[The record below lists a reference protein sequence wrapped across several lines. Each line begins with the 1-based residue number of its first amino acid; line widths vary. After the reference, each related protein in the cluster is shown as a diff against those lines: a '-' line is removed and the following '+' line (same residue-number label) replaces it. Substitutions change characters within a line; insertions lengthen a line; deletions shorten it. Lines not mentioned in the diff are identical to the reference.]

1 MSYLKGEVTYR
12 VYHNDLNMYSVY
24 KVEIEDTDLKE
35 LEFYKTCSVTGYFEG
50 LDIGSTF
57 IFKGKLVESKKYG
70 YTFQADTFERVL
82 PASREGVIGFLSGD
96 LFKGIGKAIATDIVD
111 TLGDDCLKDIIK
123 DRRILDQVKG
133 LSEKKKDIIYDVL
146 YENMEVEET
155 LVTLYSYGISPK
167 IAYRI
172 YDTYKEYT
180 LDVIKKEP
188 YRLIKDVE
196 GIAFLKADKIALS
209 TGINLKS
216 ESRIEACLEYTLK
229 TYTEETGNTYLSKDE
244 LIERTRNFLLFDKS
258 DDERIVQCLTNLTF
272 RGDIIEED
280 ESFSPSSLYYA
291 EKYIA
296 RKLRNMDK
304 DKKKPFFSEEIDRL
318 IKTLEESSDI
328 KYEDGQKEAIFSALL
343 NNVSI
348 ITGGPGTGKT
358 TIEKGIIYLY
368 HELVERDLSMIYLCA
383 PTGKASKRIEESTG
397 YKAQTIHRTL
407 GYDREGNYSYN
418 KYNPLPA
425 KLVVVDEASMID
437 TYLFQRLLEAL
448 PVDCKIV
455 IVGDSDQLP
464 SIGPGQVLKDL
475 IDSKAFK
482 TTKLTKIHRQ
492 KQNSKIISLAY
503 DILDEDITTTI
514 DEEHDELSF
523 IKCEPGELKEVLEST
538 IHHFLGMGYGLE
550 NDIQVLIPLYK
561 GQVGID
567 FINKYL
573 QSALNSKNNFEMN
586 YDSNTYYLDD
596 KVIQLVNQYE
606 DMVMNG
612 DMGVVKDLL
621 SDKEIVVDFQ
631 GNVVKYK
638 GQDIS
643 NISLAYAISIHKSQ
657 GSEFK
662 VVIVPVFNQYNIIMN
677 KKLLYT
683 AVTRAKDHLVLVGNM
698 RSLLNAIKISSK
710 DRATRLPKFL

>member
-1 MSYLKGEVTYR
+1 MSYVKGEVTYR

-24 KVEIEDTDLKE
+24 KVEIEDTDIKE
-35 LEFYKTCSVTGYFEG
+35 LEFYKTCSITGYFEG

-57 IFKGKLVESKKYG
+57 IFKGKLIESKKYG
-70 YTFQADTFERVL
+70 FTFQADTFERVL

-96 LFKGIGKAIATDIVD
+96 LFKGIGKSIATQIVD
-111 TLGDDCLKDIIK
+111 TIGDDCLKEIISDK
-123 DRRILDQVKG
+123 RVLDKVSG
-133 LSEKKKDIIYDVL
+133 LSEKKKDIIYDTL
-146 YENMEVEET
+146 YANMEIEEI

-172 YDTYKEYT
+172 YDTYKDYT
-180 LDVIKKEP
+180 LDVLKNEP
-188 YRLIKDVE
+188 YRLIKDVD
-196 GIAFLKADKIALS
+196 GVAFLKADKIALS

-216 ESRIEACLEYTLK
+216 ESRIEACLEYTLRQ
-229 TYTEETGNTYLSKDE
+229 YTEETGNTYMERDE
-244 LIERTRNFLLFDKS
+244 LIEKTRNFLLFDRS
-258 DDERIVQCLTNLTF
+258 DDDNIKQCLSNLSF

-280 ESFSPSSLYYA
+280 NSYSPSILYNA

-296 RKLRNMDK
+296 KKLRNMNK
-304 DKKKPFFSEEIDRL
+304 DSKKPFFTEEIERL
-318 IKTLEESSDI
+318 IKTLEERENIS
-328 KYEDGQKEAIFSALL
+328 YEEGQKEAIFSALL

-358 TIEKGIIYLY
+358 TIEKGIIYVY
-368 HELVERDLSMIYLCA
+368 NELVERDLDMIFLCD

-397 YKAQTIHRTL
+397 YRAQTIHRTL
-407 GYDREGNYSYN
+407 GYDREGNYTYT

-425 KLVVVDEASMID
+425 RLVVVDEASMID
-437 TYLFQRLLEAL
+437 TYLFQKLLEAL
-448 PVDCKIV
+448 PVDCKLV

-482 TTKLTKIHRQ
+482 TTKLTKIHIQ
-492 KQNSKIISLAY
+492 KKNSKIINLAY
-503 DILDEDITTTI
+503 DILDEEITTSI
-514 DEEHDELSF
+514 DEEHDELNF
-523 IKCEPGELKEVLEST
+523 IPCDPGDLKEVLEST
-538 IHHFLGMGYGLE
+538 IRHFLGKGYSLE
-550 NDIQVLIPLYK
+550 NDIQVLIPMYK

-567 FINKYL
+567 YINKYL
-573 QSALNSKNNFEMN
+573 QSALNSKHNFEMD
-586 YDSNTYYLDD
+586 YDTSTYYLDD

-621 SDKEIVVDFQ
+621 SNKEIIVNYQ
-631 GNVVKYK
+631 GNEVKYK

-662 VVIVPVFNQYNIIMN
+662 VVIVPIFNQYSVILN

-683 AVTRAKDHLVLVGNM
+683 AVTRAKEHLVIVGNM
-698 RSLLNAIKISSK
+698 NAMLKAIKVLSK
-710 DRATRLPKFL
+710 DRLTRLSKFL

>member
-1 MSYLKGEVTYR
+1 
-12 VYHNDLNMYSVY
+12 
-24 KVEIEDTDLKE
+24 
-35 LEFYKTCSVTGYFEG
+35 
-50 LDIGSTF
+50 
-57 IFKGKLVESKKYG
+57 
-70 YTFQADTFERVL
+70 
-82 PASREGVIGFLSGD
+82 
-96 LFKGIGKAIATDIVD
+96 
-111 TLGDDCLKDIIK
+111 
-123 DRRILDQVKG
+123 
-133 LSEKKKDIIYDVL
+133 
-146 YENMEVEET
+146 
-155 LVTLYSYGISPK
+155 
-167 IAYRI
+167 
-172 YDTYKEYT
+172 
-180 LDVIKKEP
+180 
-188 YRLIKDVE
+188 
-196 GIAFLKADKIALS
+196 
-209 TGINLKS
+209 
-216 ESRIEACLEYTLK
+216 
-229 TYTEETGNTYLSKDE
+229 
-244 LIERTRNFLLFDKS
+244 
-258 DDERIVQCLTNLTF
+258 
-272 RGDIIEED
+272 
-280 ESFSPSSLYYA
+280 
-291 EKYIA
+291 
-296 RKLRNMDK
+296 MDK

-318 IKTLEESSDI
+318 IKALEDSSDI
-328 KYEDGQKEAIFSALL
+328 KYEEGQKEAIFSALL

-538 IHHFLGMGYGLE
+538 IHHFLGMGYNLE

-612 DMGVVKDLL
+612 DMGIVKDLL

-631 GNVVKYK
+631 GNTVKYK

-662 VVIVPVFNQYNIIMN
+662 VVIVPVFSQYNIIMN